1 VSGEGAAAL
10 LSQGTLRAEA
20 GQRLTVNVPTLTNQG
35 SLEARDW
42 ASIDLNG
49 SANFSSMSR
58 LVSHLS
64 STISVSGDLLGDT
77 RNADQYMP
85 LGTTR
90 LDGSGTAT
98 SPQLLEVMSRDLG
111 TASAGFSRNFAY
123 STLAL
128 GNNTY
133 VRLVDQSD
141 NATGMGAE
149 AVYVDSLV
157 VPVGTTLDLNDLRLY
172 ARTAQISGAI
182 VGGSLEQIPANT
194 APVAAD
200 DAYTVDEDTLLT
212 VATPGVL
219 ANDTD
224 VDGDLLT
231 ALLLTGPAHGTL
243 TFTPDGAFTYTP
255 AANFNGLDNFTYQV
269 GDGDLTSDPA
279 TVMITITSVNDAPVA
294 SAIVDTQ
301 MLDEGSTLNLTA
313 SVLDPDDTIETLTF
327 AWDFG
332 DGSTATTPT
341 ASHVYADNGTYTITL
356 AVTDDEGA
364 TGTDTV
370 EITVN
375 NVAPTATITGAPVSS
390 PEGTS
395 ITLTST
401 VSDPGTQDTFSYA
414 WSVIKDG
421 CPYAT
426 GNEPTFTFT
435 PDDDGTY
442 AVALTVTDDD
452 GDAGTDSVAIPVTNV
467 VPEIGGVFAT
477 SVDENGT
484 VHLTGTY
491 SDAGT
496 EDTYTLT
503 IDWGEGS
510 SQTVAVGGGAFEITH
525 QYLDDNPTGTASDVY
540 TIWVTLTDDDA
551 GTDIAS
557 ATATVSNVPPEIMG
571 LLTSAPEVGDAKPG
585 DVVTVTGLFA
595 DLGTLDTH
603 TAIIDWGDGTITAAS
618 VDEGADFFMGVHT
631 YTTGG
636 IFEIAITL
644 SDDDLGTVTATST
657 ALVTGARVRDGELQV
672 VGTRGDDQVDI
683 NEVGKKLYQVHADFV
698 PDRGHFLTFNTAD
711 VESIKIL
718 LGDGNDHAHI
728 GGNIPLPVLIDGGNG
743 NDHLKGGA
751 GGDTLL
757 GGPGKDHLGGGRGND
772 LLDGGA
778 GNDWLNGGKGNDT
791 LLGGPGNDV
800 LLGGPGND
808 LLDGGPGNDWLN
820 GGKGNDTLVG
830 GGGNDRLKD
839 TPKSSTK
846 INWAGQCAAGPGS
859 IGAAREAAA
868 CNPGFVE
875 FLAPTTGRSKNS
887 PSAHNELV
895 PSLDLGL
902 FSKPIGPQPGNGT
915 GRRGKG

>member
-1 VSGEGAAAL
+1 
-10 LSQGTLRAEA
+10 
-20 GQRLTVNVPTLTNQG
+20 
-35 SLEARDW
+35 
-42 ASIDLNG
+42 
-49 SANFSSMSR
+49 
-58 LVSHLS
+58 
-64 STISVSGDLLGDT
+64 
-77 RNADQYMP
+77 
-85 LGTTR
+85 
-90 LDGSGTAT
+90 
-98 SPQLLEVMSRDLG
+98 
-111 TASAGFSRNFAY
+111 
-123 STLAL
+123 
-128 GNNTY
+128 
-133 VRLVDQSD
+133 
-141 NATGMGAE
+141 
-149 AVYVDSLV
+149 
-157 VPVGTTLDLNDLRLY
+157 
-172 ARTAQISGAI
+172 
-182 VGGSLEQIPANT
+182 
-194 APVAAD
+194 
-200 DAYTVDEDTLLT
+200 
-212 VATPGVL
+212 
-219 ANDTD
+219 
-224 VDGDLLT
+224 
-231 ALLLTGPAHGTL
+231 
-243 TFTPDGAFTYTP
+243 
-255 AANFNGLDNFTYQV
+255 
-269 GDGDLTSDPA
+269 
-279 TVMITITSVNDAPVA
+279 
-294 SAIVDTQ
+294 
-301 MLDEGSTLNLTA
+301 
-313 SVLDPDDTIETLTF
+313 
-327 AWDFG
+327 
-332 DGSTATTPT
+332 
-341 ASHVYADNGTYTITL
+341 
-356 AVTDDEGA
+356 
-364 TGTDTV
+364 
-370 EITVN
+370 
-375 NVAPTATITGAPVSS
+375 
-390 PEGTS
+390 
-395 ITLTST
+395 
-401 VSDPGTQDTFSYA
+401 
-414 WSVIKDG
+414 
-421 CPYAT
+421 
-426 GNEPTFTFT
+426 
-435 PDDDGTY
+435 
-442 AVALTVTDDD
+442 
-452 GDAGTDSVAIPVTNV
+452 
-467 VPEIGGVFAT
+467 
-477 SVDENGT
+477 
-484 VHLTGTY
+484 
-491 SDAGT
+491 
-496 EDTYTLT
+496 
-503 IDWGEGS
+503 
-510 SQTVAVGGGAFEITH
+510 VAVGGGAFEITH